1 MRIALDI
8 LGAGAVTPAGLTAAQ
23 TCAAV
28 RAAVAGL
35 SLDLMSEPFGAEQLV
50 ARIPAH
56 WSLRRSEAD
65 WLANMALRAVREAL
79 RDAPQARRAL
89 FLVPPEAFRAHPGL
103 VEADAARL
111 LARVM
116 AEAGVAFGP
125 ESRVLDGGAG
135 AALGA
140 LVFAEEVLAQGRADE
155 VVLVGVDSY
164 LNPEDLRRLQSAN
177 RLLGPDNA
185 QGLVPGEG
193 AVAVRLGRRGSGG
206 GGGAVTLH
214 GVATT
219 REPDRVDGERWS
231 QGRALLA
238 AFAGAAGEDGSA
250 EPHVDFVISTTNG
263 ERYVQWE
270 AVLAR
275 TRFFRTRRPHLPVVC
290 PAMSVGDIGAAA
302 APLMLMLA
310 WDAFVRRHAPG
321 EVAMLEA
328 TSEGGLRSAAILRG
342 TRAA

>member
-1 MRIALDI
+1 MRWCFSAST
-8 LGAGAVTPAGLTAAQ
+8 ATSTPT
-23 TCAAV
+23 T
-28 RAAVAGL
+28 
-35 SLDLMSEPFGAEQLV
+35 FGAC
-50 ARIPAH
+50 
-56 WSLRRSEAD
+56 S
-65 WLANMALRAVREAL
+65 
-79 RDAPQARRAL
+79 
-89 FLVPPEAFRAHPGL
+89 PPTG
-103 VEADAARL
+103 
-111 LARVM
+111 
-116 AEAGVAFGP
+116 
-125 ESRVLDGGAG
+125 
-135 AALGA
+135 
-140 LVFAEEVLAQGRADE
+140 
-155 VVLVGVDSY
+155 
-164 LNPEDLRRLQSAN
+164 
-177 RLLGPDNA
+177 LLGPDNA

-193 AVAVRLGRRGSGG
+193 AVAVRLGRRGQGG
-206 GGGAVTLH
+206 AGAVTLH

-275 TRFFRTRRPHLPVVC
+275 TRFFRTRRAHLPVVC

-310 WDAFVRRHAPG
+310 WDAFTRRHAPG
-321 EVAMLEA
+321 AVAMLEA

-342 TRAA
+342 PKAA